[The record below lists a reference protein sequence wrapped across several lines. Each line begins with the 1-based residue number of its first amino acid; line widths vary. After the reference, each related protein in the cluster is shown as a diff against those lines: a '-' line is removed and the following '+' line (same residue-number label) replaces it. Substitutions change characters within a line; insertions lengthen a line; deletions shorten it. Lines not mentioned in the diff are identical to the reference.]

1 MKTKFL
7 LIIVCLMVGC
17 KSHKEN
23 NKLEE
28 NYIAIEKSDY
38 GLIFTTIEVNGKKV
52 KAMVDFGDPNILQL
66 SSSFVESQKIKVKK
80 IDAIAKDMAGN
91 TFEINEGTVEEV
103 IIGKWKETNLKFQSS
118 PNEME
123 SVSKQINTE
132 FNAVIGWGYFSQYY
146 TTIDY
151 KENRF
156 ELSKKNTS
164 KGIIQFSTNYN
175 KNSNYLSI
183 PITIN
188 NSKQNFILDT
198 GSPLT
203 MIDSS
208 FF

>member
-1 MKTKFL
+1 MKIKFL

-91 TFEINEGTVEEV
+91 TFEINEGTAEEV
-103 IIGKWKETNLKFQSS
+103 VIGKWKETNLKFQSS

-146 TTIDY
+146 TTID
-151 KENRF
+151 
-156 ELSKKNTS
+156 LAL
-164 KGIIQFSTNYN
+164 IHI
-175 KNSNYLSI
+175 
-183 PITIN
+183 
-188 NSKQNFILDT
+188 
-198 GSPLT
+198 
-203 MIDSS
+203 
-208 FF
+208 